1 MTLIMLQRML
11 INLFSLK
18 ILITCLMFVIQL
30 FNFGILLKEWNMIEL
45 NFRSFI
51 LSIYFSLSMVLI
63 MLELL
68 LLLIFVYQYD
78 CYYLILEHYITLV
91 S

>member
-1 MTLIMLQRML
+1 
-11 INLFSLK
+11 
-18 ILITCLMFVIQL
+18 
-30 FNFGILLKEWNMIEL
+30 MIEL
-45 NFRSFI
+45 NFRNFI
-51 LSIYFSLSMVLI
+51 LSIYFSLLMVLI

-78 CYYLILEHYITLV
+78 CYCLILEHYITLV